1 MMGDRSRCEWNTQV
15 FASLASHDHWQWQFD
30 NQKDGLGFLAL
41 VSLDFLALGLQSY
54 AAGRG

>member
-1 MMGDRSRCEWNTQV
+1 MMGDRSRWEWNTQV

-41 VSLDFLALGLQSY
+41 VSLDFLTLGLQSY

>member
-1 MMGDRSRCEWNTQV
+1 MMGDRSRREWNTQV
-15 FASLASHDHWQWQFD
+15 FTGLASHDRWQWQFD

-41 VSLDFLALGLQSY
+41 VSLDFLTLGLQSY